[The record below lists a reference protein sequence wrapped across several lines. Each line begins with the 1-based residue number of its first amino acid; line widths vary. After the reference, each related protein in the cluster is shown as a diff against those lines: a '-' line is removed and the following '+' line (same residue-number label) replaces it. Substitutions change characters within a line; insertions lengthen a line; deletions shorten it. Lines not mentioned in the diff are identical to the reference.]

1 MMPGPTAALTLPA
14 LPAGWVYEGWVVD
27 ANGPISTGRFT
38 AADMADDDAG
48 GPDAGP
54 DGTPPFPGQDFI
66 DPALSLV
73 GLTAVISVEPE
84 DDDSPAPFAIKPLI
98 DAMVEDVGAGV
109 TQSMDDPGAI
119 PDGMASIVME

>member
-1 MMPGPTAALTLPA
+1 MALGAEGGL
-14 LPAGWVYEGWVVD
+14 AGGAERD
-27 ANGPISTGRFT
+27 AVEAVEVGAEDGGR
-38 AADMADDDAG
+38 ADDDAG